1 MIRVFIGVGS
11 NINPQINIEK
21 ALDLIMDSV
30 DVTGISL
37 FYKTK
42 PLLDRK
48 INDFLNGVW
57 QIKTNFS
64 PEELKFNIL
73 EKIEKNLHR
82 KKNKDKYSSRIIDLD
97 LLLFGNEVI
106 RNEKIIIPDP
116 DVYTRPFIYVPLYE
130 LDPDLIFPDTGK
142 PIKELIKHFDKDQ
155 LILMKEFSEN
165 LKSKILR

>member
-1 MIRVFIGVGS
+1 MIKAFIGVGS
-11 NINPQINIEK
+11 NIDPQINIEK
-21 ALDLIMDSV
+21 ALGLIMEYV

-42 PLLDRK
+42 PLFDRK

-57 QIKTNFS
+57 QIKTNLT

-73 EKIEKNLHR
+73 KKIEKKLHR
-82 KKNKDKYSSRIIDLD
+82 KKSKDKYCSRVIDLD

-106 RNEKIIIPDP
+106 KNEKIIIPDP

-130 LDPDLIFPDTGK
+130 LAPDLIFPDTGK
-142 PIKELIKHFDKDQ
+142 PIKELVKNFDRDQ

-165 LKSKILR
+165 LKGKILG